1 MAVGELT
8 RNMERDTEM
17 NGPGGAESLLARI
30 LKRMNEGGGF
40 PALDQSVAQI
50 VEALEVGEV
59 DTTPLVN
66 AVLADVSLTQ
76 KVLRLANSAMYA
88 PIGRN
93 VSTVSHAMNVLGFEA
108 VGHLALGVKLIGSL
122 GQMTPTSR
130 SAERELAHSLVAGSV
145 AGSIVGK
152 SGTTNGEMGVVC
164 TLLHR
169 TGRLLTAFYLPE
181 EWARL
186 QHAIE
191 AGQDEADA
199 ARGVLGMTLDE
210 LGMRIARQWRLP
222 AKIVH
227 TMQTDAPAIV
237 PEGHEGKE
245 EEDWLLA
252 LTRFSDRSAG
262 LIASDDKEAGKGLL
276 ERLAVEYGPALG
288 VPSGALLEA
297 VEAAT
302 DGVTAEPFLAGILV
316 EKKAPPATSPGETD
330 PLVLLRTGIGDVRRA
345 IDERG
350 PAAEIERMA
359 LEVAYRSLAL
369 SRAAIFRLD
378 ADGMAYRV
386 VTTLAMRE
394 PNRLVGFAMPT
405 EPAADLAHLAMLRK
419 VDVYIDNPRDT
430 KIASRLPGWI
440 RSFGLHPFF
449 LLPLTDGEG
458 KAIGLFYGQQ
468 GDDTKLDKERLARLA
483 ELREL
488 LQNRLRTELRA

>member
-1 MAVGELT
+1 
-8 RNMERDTEM
+8 M
-17 NGPGGAESLLARI
+17 NGPGAAEALLARI
-30 LKRMNEGGGF
+30 LRRMNEGGGF
-40 PALDQSVAQI
+40 PALDQSVARI

-59 DTTPLVN
+59 DTTPLVD

-93 VSTVSHAMNVLGFEA
+93 VSTVSHALHVLGFEA
-108 VGHLALGVKLIGSL
+108 VGHLALGVKLIGAL

-152 SGTTNGEMGVVC
+152 SGMANGEMGVVC

-181 EWARL
+181 EWTRI

-191 AGQDEADA
+191 AGLDEAEA

-210 LGMRIARQWRLP
+210 LGMRIAQQWRLP

-227 TMQTDAPAIV
+227 TMQTGASGDEV
-237 PEGHEGKE
+237 EGRKRNEQ
-245 EEDWLLA
+245 EDWLLA
-252 LTRFSDRSAG
+252 LTRFSDRSAD
-262 LIASDDKEAGKGLL
+262 LIASGDKEAEKRVMEGLT
-276 ERLAVEYGPALG
+276 AEYGPALG
-288 VPSGALLEA
+288 IPSDALLEA

-302 DGVTAEPFLAGILV
+302 DEVTAEPFLAGILV
-316 EKKAPPATSPGETD
+316 EKKESPATPPGETD
-330 PLVLLRTGIGDVRRA
+330 PLALFRAGIGDVRRA

-350 PAAEIERMA
+350 PVAEIERMV

-386 VTTLAMRE
+386 VATLAARE
-394 PNRLVGFAMPT
+394 PNRLVGFVMRA
-405 EPAADLAHLAMLRK
+405 EPAADLAHLAMLKK
-419 VDVYIDNPRDT
+419 VDVYIDNPRET
-430 KIASRLPGWI
+430 KIASRLPDWI

-449 LLPLTDGEG
+449 LLPLTDGDG

-468 GDDTKLDKERLARLA
+468 GDDAKLDKERLARLA

-488 LQNRLRTELRA
+488 LQRRLRTELRA

>member
-1 MAVGELT
+1 MAVGGLT

-17 NGPGGAESLLARI
+17 KGPGGAEDLLARI

-40 PALDQSVAQI
+40 PALDQSVARI

-93 VSTVSHAMNVLGFEA
+93 VSTVSHALHVLGFEA
-108 VGHLALGVKLIGSL
+108 VGHLALGVKLIGAL
-122 GQMTPTSR
+122 GQMTPSSR
-130 SAERELAHSLVAGSV
+130 SGERELAHSLVAGSV

-152 SGTTNGEMGVVC
+152 SGMANGEMGVVC
-164 TLLHR
+164 SLLHR

-181 EWARL
+181 EWARI

-191 AGQDEADA
+191 AGQDEAEA

-210 LGMRIARQWRLP
+210 LGMRIAQQWRLP
-222 AKIVH
+222 AKIVD
-227 TMQTDAPAIV
+227 TMQTGAFAVEVDGYERNEQEA
-237 PEGHEGKE
+237 
-245 EEDWLLA
+245 WLLA

-262 LIASDDKEAGKGLL
+262 LISSGDKEAEK
-276 ERLAVEYGPALG
+276 RLMEVLAAEYGPALG
-288 VPSGALLEA
+288 VPAGALLEA

-302 DGVTAEPFLAGILV
+302 DEVTAEPFLAGILV
-316 EKKAPPATSPGETD
+316 EKKESPAIPTREND
-330 PLVLLRTGIGDVRRA
+330 PLALLRAGISDVRRA

-350 PAAEIERMA
+350 SVAEIERMA

-369 SRAAIFRLD
+369 SRAAIFHLD

-386 VTTLAMRE
+386 GTTLAARE
-394 PNRLVGFAMPT
+394 PNRLVGFTMPA

-468 GDDTKLDKERLARLA
+468 GDDAKLDKERLARLA
-483 ELREL
+483 ELRES
-488 LQNRLRTELRA
+488 LQGRLRMEFRT